1 MFTAVLLT
9 IAKTWKQTKSP
20 FTDEWIKMW
29 YIHTTE
35 YYSTIKKKERMPS
48 AAILVDLVII
58 IVSEVSQ
65 TGKDTHFLIPELITK
80 LQNCNQDSVV
90 LLIHEDRHTD

>member
-65 TGKDTHFLIPELITK
+65 TGKDKYHTI
-80 LQNCNQDSVV
+80 
-90 LLIHEDRHTD
+90 LLICRIKNDTNDLTYKSEIVSQI